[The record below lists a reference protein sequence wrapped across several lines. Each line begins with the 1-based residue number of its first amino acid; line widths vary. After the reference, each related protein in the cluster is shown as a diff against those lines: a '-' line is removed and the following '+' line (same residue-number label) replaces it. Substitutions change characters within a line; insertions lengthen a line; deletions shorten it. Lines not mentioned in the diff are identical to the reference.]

1 LKPDLEGCGLV
12 VERKKQ
18 DQHFCKEN
26 RGQLTFDA
34 YETAWAAFVK
44 IIAIL
49 SASSVGFTKMPTG
62 K

>member
-1 LKPDLEGCGLV
+1 V
-12 VERKKQ
+12 VERKKEGE
-18 DQHFCKEN
+18 HFCKEN
-26 RGQLTFDA
+26 RGPLTFDA